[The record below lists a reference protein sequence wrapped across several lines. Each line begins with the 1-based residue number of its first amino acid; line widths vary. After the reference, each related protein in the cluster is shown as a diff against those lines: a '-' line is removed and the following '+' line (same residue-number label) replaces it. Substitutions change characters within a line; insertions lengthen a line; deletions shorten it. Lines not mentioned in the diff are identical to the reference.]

1 MKATGDLQLLK
12 RINRSVLLRLIRS
25 QPDLSRARLA
35 HLSGLTKSTVSA
47 LVRELLDEHWLSEAA
62 APVAT
67 QGLGRP
73 STPLNIDTARRVL
86 IGIEIA
92 VDCLRLVCVS
102 LSGVILTQTE
112 VALDDPQPQAACQQ
126 LGRLVQVLCQQL
138 EEKELILSGVGV
150 CLPGAVDESLGL
162 VRLAPNLGWR
172 DVPFRALV
180 SEEFARLGIAT
191 QHIHLQNDAD
201 AAALGE
207 YEFAGGSSDD
217 PLIFVNCDVGV
228 GAGIVLNDRLFTGF
242 LGAAGEIG
250 HSILQVDGP
259 LCSCGRRGCAE
270 AFIGARALAKKQGL
284 QQAGQYLGVLLQNLD
299 AMFNPRVIVVGGRSC
314 IDHPTLIDSARSAQQ
329 VYARAAGLQAP
340 QIRAARFGVQAA
352 AVGAAALVLHQFL
365 RPLLKETKHVPGN

>member
-1 MKATGDLQLLK
+1 VKATGDLQLLK
-12 RINRSVLLRLIRS
+12 RINRSVLLRLIRGQS
-25 QPDLSRARLA
+25 DLSRARLA
-35 HLSGLTKSTVSA
+35 ALSGLTKSTVSA

-62 APVAT
+62 APVAS

-73 STPLNIDTARRVL
+73 STPLNIDAAKRVL

-92 VDCLRLVCVS
+92 

-112 VALDDPQPQAACQQ
+112 EPLLQRTPAQACQQ
-126 LGRLVQVLCQQL
+126 VGRLVQLLCRQL
-138 EEKELILSGVGV
+138 DEKQLLLCGVGV
-150 CLPGAVDESLGL
+150 CLPGAVDEGLGL

-172 DVPFRALV
+172 DVPFRAMVYTEL
-180 SEEFARLGIAT
+180 ARLGIAT
-191 QHIHLQNDAD
+191 VHVHLQNDAD

-250 HSILQVDGP
+250 HSILQVGGP

-270 AFIGARALAKKQGL
+270 TFIGARALAQKQGV
-284 QQAGQYLGVLLQNLD
+284 QQGGQYLGVVLQNLD
-299 AMFNPRVIVVGGRSC
+299 AMFNPHVIVVGGRSC
-314 IDHPTLIDSARSAQQ
+314 IDHPGLIDSARQAQQ
-329 VYARAAGLQAP
+329 AYAAAAGLQAP
-340 QIRAARFGVQAA
+340 EVRAARFGVQAA

-365 RPLLKETKHVPGN
+365 RPLLKDNKHVPGH